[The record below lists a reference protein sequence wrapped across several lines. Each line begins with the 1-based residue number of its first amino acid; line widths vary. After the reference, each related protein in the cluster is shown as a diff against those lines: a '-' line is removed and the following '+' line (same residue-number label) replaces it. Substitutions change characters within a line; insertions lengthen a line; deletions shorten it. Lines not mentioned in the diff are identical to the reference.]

1 MFPKWWRW
9 TLLVKSPVQQLKHKA
24 QLSLSPKF
32 SSRLSIK
39 AQVWLSSVGHYKHL
53 YYCCQLWKGVNLKW
67 PRIFLYWFH
76 TCCGPLCRCRHP
88 HQSCWVFPKILH
100 PHSIP
105 LPSSCSCW
113 VWMSS
118 VRTELTRPHYKPRWG
133 QSQMSPSEGCS
144 CLQSCFPVGKHFQ
157 LCKEGNNYFAIL
169 HN

>member
-1 MFPKWWRW
+1 MVIY
-9 TLLVKSPVQQLKHKA
+9 TI
-24 QLSLSPKF
+24 
-32 SSRLSIK
+32 IK
-39 AQVWLSSVGHYKHL
+39 GHYVLALVWRSKKICWSSHLSCNGCPKATQSNQQKYKHW
-53 YYCCQLWKGVNLKW
+53 YNCCQLWKGVNLKW

-88 HQSCWVFPKILH
+88 HRSCWVFPKILH
-100 PHSIP
+100 PHSTP

-157 LCKEGNNYFAIL
+157 LCKEGNNYFAI
-169 HN
+169 